1 MELAATLGT
10 VCDSSLTDWK
20 VIGGGGFGQIFRA
33 RHEDWKLDV
42 AVKLLRNSDGA
53 ALLKEANLMQQGG
66 SPCVLRIMGVYRGR
80 PPQSVSDQLGLV
92 MPFMERGSLA
102 SLQKALCGPPPSPL
116 AFRLAHQVALGMNF
130 LHCLSPPLLHLDL
143 KPSNVLLDN
152 DLNAKLSDF
161 GLSKFSRSSIT
172 AVSDQGSGAPGTLP
186 YMPPEAFQLSH
197 KPSCASDVYSYGIL
211 LWSLFS
217 GQEPYPDAISSMVK
231 FHVPNGQRPDL
242 KELGSAQEAELIGL
256 ITNCWATEISAR
268 PSFKDCLCVT
278 EDLWEK
284 HEENIFEAVYHVQK
298 RLVRVTSY
306 RPPIDD
312 TSLPLCVALD
322 ILCVRFRSPPLQ
334 EVEFPEVFSTC
345 WGPAHPKPS
354 GLGSGPVNVEASSP
368 LFVKYITQHV
378 FIHSFDAFT
387 GMYLSN
393 VNGVQIGNH
402 NYMFIQRNSG
412 KKRHPT
418 APPRLSSS
426 ESHPRPKKM

>member
-298 RLVRVTSY
+298 RLKSTGVDSTKKSNNAPSHAVPQASGYSSHVTTRTFPQQESGKAAVSKETNHSRAYKAPGLTSY
-306 RPPIDD
+306 P
-312 TSLPLCVALD
+312 
-322 ILCVRFRSPPLQ
+322 
-334 EVEFPEVFSTC
+334 FPYQRQNST
-345 WGPAHPKPS
+345 P
-354 GLGSGPVNVEASSP
+354 SSP
-368 LFVKYITQHV
+368 RRPE
-378 FIHSFDAFT
+378 A